1 MEYNSTAELLDSDS
15 KARSYFDTLPVD
27 IQQYL
32 LDKCT
37 GAKNADELRA
47 FGDGMRL
54 DI

>member
-1 MEYNSTAELLDSDS
+1 MEYNSIAELLDSDP

-27 IQQYL
+27 IQQHL